1 MGRNSHNFK
10 RGGHNNRGNNRGNH
24 RGNSRGNHRGNHRGG
39 GRDNSRNSYG
49 HNKSSYNG
57 PPRTGKPEYLQ
68 KVSLK
73 ENQVGINEFIS
84 AGKGF
89 TGVLKARFS
98 DFHVNEIDLNGTIAN
113 LNDYTI
119 PQAKDP
125 DYGISPEELEKCK
138 TEISDVVTEDLW
150 KQIDEIAKGKRT
162 EPLEIVVTELDKD
175 KRTTIHKVIKKLYEM
190 ELNSCTVD
198 KPEGVKCIKISQ
210 SNRKASRNKW
220 LFPGEFVHFLMY
232 KENMD
237 TSEVAVIL
245 ANYLNLKPSQV
256 NYCGTK
262 DKRGKTTQKFCIKKR
277 NPSQIVAAVKRS
289 SSIKVGNFTFHD
301 KVVKLGELKGNRFR
315 IALRHIDGD
324 KEEIEKILQN
334 VKEFGF
340 INYYGLQRFGNNAEI
355 PTYQIGIALLKSDY
369 KTACELILKPRDND
383 VPFMRKIRETWWK
396 DRDSKA
402 AADMFYNDRFIEKK
416 LLNGL
421 AEYGESDYANAL
433 RKIPRNMLLLYT
445 HAYQSLIF
453 NRIAS
458 KRVKEHGLKLMV
470 GDLVYRNQDELDE
483 IALETDSELPV
494 AVPDQEDGG
503 DGEGDEK
510 ENNDDSEKPK
520 EAESSFKQKVKALT
534 EEDIASGKYTV
545 FDVVIPLPG
554 HDITYPANEL
564 QQWYE
569 DILNEE
575 GLSSEKLKH
584 GVKTYSLAGAYRK
597 LLIKP
602 ENMSWYFKTY
612 NTPQEDIIPSH
623 FEKSTTEEKKEES
636 TNEGQFTALVLDLCL
651 PASVYATMFLREVL
665 KSDTS
670 SSHQAELEKSAMKK
684 FNEKNSSKSE
694 QGEEREKES
703 DKSDEETNSPKV
715 MEIDETKED
724 SSIVEE
730 NNDIEDEKSLPSEKT
745 AEKRPIEEETD
756 DSEVKKAKLSE

>member
-10 RGGHNNRGNNRGNH
+10 RGGHNHRGNNRGNNRGGY
-24 RGNSRGNHRGNHRGG
+24 RGHNQRDSRGGNHF
-39 GRDNSRNSYG
+39 SKPRNSYG
-49 HNKSSYNG
+49 SNNG
-57 PPRTGKPEYLQ
+57 ASGRSDYVQ

-73 ENQVGINEFIS
+73 ENQVGITEFIT

-98 DFHVNEIDLNGTIAN
+98 DFHVNEIDLDGTIAN

-119 PQAKDP
+119 PKAEDP
-125 DYGISPEELEKCK
+125 DYGISTEELEKCK
-138 TEISDVVTEDLW
+138 NEISDVVTDDLW
-150 KQIDEIAKGKRT
+150 KQIDEIAKGTRT
-162 EPLEIVVTELDKD
+162 EPLEIEVTELDKD
-175 KRTTIHKVIKKLYEM
+175 KRTTIHKVVKKLYET
-190 ELNSCTVD
+190 ECNSCTVAKD
-198 KPEGVKCIKISQ
+198 GDLKFIKISQ
-210 SNRKASRNKW
+210 SNRKGGSRNKW

-245 ANYLNLKPSQV
+245 ANSLSLKPSQV

-277 NPSQIVAAVKRS
+277 QPSQIVSAVKRLS
-289 SSIKVGNFTFHD
+289 SVKVGNFTFHD

-324 KEEIEKILQN
+324 REEIDKILQS
-334 VKEFGF
+334 VREFGF

-383 VPFMRKIRETWWK
+383 IPFMRKIRETWWK

-421 AEYGESDYANAL
+421 SEYGESDYANAL

-458 KRVKEHGLKLMV
+458 KRIKEHGLKLMV

-483 IALETDSELPV
+483 IAAEIETELPV
-494 AVPDQEDGG
+494 AEEDA
-503 DGEGDEK
+503 DKDDDEV
-510 ENNDDSEKPK
+510 ENPK
-520 EAESSFKQKVKALT
+520 EADSAFKQKVKSLT
-534 EEDIASGKYTV
+534 EEDISSGKYTI
-545 FDVVIPLPG
+545 FDVVLPLPG
-554 HDITYPANEL
+554 YDITYPANEL
-564 QQWYE
+564 EQWYE
-569 DILNEE
+569 DILAEE
-575 GLSSEKLKH
+575 DLNSDKLKH
-584 GVKTYSLAGAYRK
+584 GVKTYSLSGAYRK

-602 ENMSWYFKTY
+602 QNMSWYFKTY
-612 NTPQEDIIPSH
+612 NSPQEDVIPSH
-623 FEKSTTEEKKEES
+623 FEKKIKEKIEESANGQISENKEES
-636 TNEGQFTALVLDLCL
+636 ENEGKFTALVLDFCL
-651 PASVYATMFLREVL
+651 PASVYATMFLREML

-670 SSHQAELEKSAMKK
+670 SASQAELGKSEMKK
-684 FNEKNSSKSE
+684 FEEK
-694 QGEEREKES
+694 
-703 DKSDEETNSPKV
+703 NSPKV
-715 MEIDETKED
+715 DQQEEMNTETKETED
-724 SSIVEE
+724 ENSIKDEGEEIKVKSVEVEE
-730 NNDIEDEKSLPSEKT
+730 KKQIEDETSLSNEKT
-745 AEKRPIEEETD
+745 AAKRAIDQDND
-756 DSEVKKAKLSE
+756 DVQDLDAKRTKQENE